1 MTVKRRISKI
11 AWICTLTVVTFAA
24 FAEDKAPEGPILFTN
39 VDVFDGVNEKLK
51 KDVNVV
57 VTGNTITQI
66 SSEDIAVAGGQVID
80 GTGHT
85 LMPGLI
91 DSHTHLMFS
100 GITFPEV
107 LFQRSGYQAIQG
119 VVIAE
124 QTLMNGV
131 TTVRDMAGD
140 VFDLKRA
147 IDEGTVLGP
156 RVYPS
161 GAMISQTS
169 GHADFRLPVEPNPTI
184 TGTMT
189 VPGQKGAGLVVDGV
203 PIMLAATREQL
214 RLGASQVKLA
224 ISGSVSGINDPL
236 DTTQFTLEEIEAAVE
251 VAQNWGTYVT
261 VHSYSAKAIQN
272 AIRGGVRNVEHGQ
285 MIDEETAKLMKQT
298 NTSICLQPFYDDED
312 AVPFPPGSF
321 QEGKYH
327 DLISGTD
334 PAFRLAQKYDL
345 LVGFGTD
352 TQGMPALTERQGAQ
366 LAKLVRY
373 FKPWEVLK
381 IATSQ
386 NYEIFKRSGPRDPY
400 PGENGVVREGAY
412 ADLLLVDGNPLE
424 DIALIA
430 DPHKN
435 FVVIMKDGKIYKNTL
450 N

>member
-1 MTVKRRISKI
+1 MRLLKGTASLI
-11 AWICTLTVVTFAA
+11 AAA
-24 FAEDKAPEGPILFTN
+24 AILCGTAQAQEDTADGPILFTN
-39 VDVFDGVNEKLK
+39 VDVFDGVNEALIE
-51 KDVNVV
+51 DVNVV
-57 VTGNTITQI
+57 VTDNVITQI
-66 SSEDIAVAGGQVID
+66 SSEDLSVAGGMVID
-80 GTGHT
+80 GEGHT

-147 IDEGTVLGP
+147 IDEGTVPGP

-203 PIMLAATREQL
+203 PLMLAAAREQL

-236 DTTQFTLEEIEAAVE
+236 DTTQFTLEEIQAAVAAAE
-251 VAQNWGTYVT
+251 NWGTYVT
-261 VHSYSAKAIQN
+261 VHGYSPRAVNQAID
-272 AIRGGVRNVEHGQ
+272 GGVKSIEHGQ
-285 MIDEETAKLMKQT
+285 LLDEATLQRMSEEGVWL
-298 NTSICLQPFYDDED
+298 SIQPFTLCNE
-312 AVPFPPGSF
+312 PGLTPE
-321 QEGKYH
+321 QNAKQAIVCEGTCMFH
-327 DLISGTD
+327 LWLLSS
-334 PAFRLAQKYDL
+334 PLSPRLAIFSSL
-345 LVGFGTD
+345 L
-352 TQGMPALTERQGAQ
+352 
-366 LAKLVRY
+366 
-373 FKPWEVLK
+373 
-381 IATSQ
+381 S
-386 NYEIFKRSGPRDPY
+386 
-400 PGENGVVREGAY
+400 
-412 ADLLLVDGNPLE
+412 LLSS
-424 DIALIA
+424 
-430 DPHKN
+430 
-435 FVVIMKDGKIYKNTL
+435 
-450 N
+450 